1 MKKLIRRV
9 LILMVLAAAGA
20 GLYFAGEE
28 YLWPPPDLSRITT
41 VGIVEAPEV
50 NVTSRIAGR
59 IAQLDV
65 IEGDNVKRGQVICK
79 IESIDIRNQL
89 ERARADLAHAKA
101 DLIDAQRT
109 EQRYRKLLQE
119 KVVAAESYDDAAT
132 RLAQAKATVASA
144 EATVHY
150 YADQLADTNIVS
162 PIDGIV
168 INKALEVGEWA
179 TPGTTIVTVDDL
191 SNIWARV
198 DVQETDLPALSIGKP
213 ATVTLPTRPPMVFS
227 GKIIAI
233 GQEGQFATERDVQRG
248 RQDIRTF
255 YVKVRILQPGGV
267 VKPGM
272 TAQVAFERHNGTAVS
287 SNPHR
292 KLD

>member
-1 MKKLIRRV
+1 MKKLLRRLLTLV
-9 LILMVLAAAGA
+9 VLAAAGA
-20 GLYFAGEE
+20 ALYVAGEK
-28 YLWPPPDLSRITT
+28 YLWPPPDLSSIDV

-50 NVTSRIAGR
+50 NVSSRIAGR
-59 IAQLDV
+59 IAELNV
-65 IEGDNVKRGQVICK
+65 IEGDQVKRGQVICR
-79 IESIDIRNQL
+79 IESSDISNQL
-89 ERARADLAHAKA
+89 EHARAELEGAKF

-109 EQRYRKLLQE
+109 ERRYRQLVQE
-119 KVVAAESYDDAAT
+119 KVVAAEQYDDAVT
-132 RLAQAKATVASA
+132 KLGQAQAAVASA
-144 EATVHY
+144 TADIHL
-150 YADQLADTNIVS
+150 YADQLNDTRIAA

-168 INKALEVGEWA
+168 VNKALETGEWA
-179 TPGTTIVTVDDL
+179 SPGTTIVTIDDL

-198 DVQETDLPALSIGKP
+198 DVQETDLPAISVGKP
-213 ATVTLPTRPPMVFS
+213 ATVTLPTHPPMVFT

-233 GQEGQFATERDVQRG
+233 GQEAEFATERDVQRG

-272 TAQVAFERHNGTAVS
+272 TAQVAFSRGNGTAVS

-292 KLD
+292 SLD